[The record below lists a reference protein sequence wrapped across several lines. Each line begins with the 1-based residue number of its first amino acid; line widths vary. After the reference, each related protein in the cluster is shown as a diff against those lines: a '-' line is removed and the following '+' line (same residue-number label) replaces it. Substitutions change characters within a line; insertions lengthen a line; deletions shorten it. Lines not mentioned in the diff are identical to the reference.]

1 MITEIAILD
10 VTPGREEE
18 FLATYPRA
26 HKLLAASPGFRAG
39 RLTRGVESSSRFV
52 SIIEWESV
60 EAHLKN
66 FAETE
71 RFTEFAALL
80 MPLLSGQPAVG
91 HYADVPVTTA

>member
-1 MITEIAILD
+1 VITEIAVID
-10 VTPGREEE
+10 VAPGREDD
-18 FLATYPRA
+18 FMAIYPTA
-26 HKLLAASPGFRAG
+26 HKLLVASPGFLSG
-39 RLTRGVESSSRFV
+39 RMTRGVESSSRFV

-80 MPLLSGQPAVG
+80 MPLLAGPPSVG
-91 HYADVPVTTA
+91 HYADIPTTTA